1 MHFHIVILHYSSS
14 CDCPYTSAVAIA
26 AVGLAG
32 SMAHVKGGK
41 DYRGAGALL
50 TPAAAGGVGNSTA
63 LQAVLVSTRPNS
75 KGRWVQ
81 G

>member
-1 MHFHIVILHYSSS
+1 
-14 CDCPYTSAVAIA
+14 
-26 AVGLAG
+26 
-32 SMAHVKGGK
+32 MAHVKGGK

-75 KGRWVQ
+75 KGRWAQTYSIWLCGPLCGNILHSFVTAARL
-81 G
+81 